1 MERRIPATLK
11 QDGYVQQVCSACSAS
26 KNKSVVYRVNDV
38 TLEKVDF
45 IFNGKVVTPSVTV
58 KDSKGSRLSAGSDYG
73 VIYAPGRKNPGIYT
87 VTVMLK
93 GDYSGSVARTFTI
106 RPKGCS
112 LGKLTAKS
120 KGFQA
125 AWKKQSSQTSGYQ
138 IQYCMTKSFKG
149 KSAKT
154 VDIKKNTL
162 VKKKV
167 AKLKAKKKYYVRI
180 RTYKSVKV
188 NGKDLKLCSDWSKWK
203 SVRTKK

>member
-1 MERRIPATLK
+1 M
-11 QDGYVQQVCSACSAS
+11 QQVCSACSAS
-26 KNKSVVYRVNDV
+26 KNKSVIHRVNDV
-38 TLEKVDF
+38 SLERVDF
-45 IFNGKVVTPSVTV
+45 IFNGKAVTPSVTV
-58 KDSKGSRLSAGSDYG
+58 KDSKGSRLSVGSDYG

-154 VDIKKNTL
+154 VAIKKNTL